1 MNLENSNLLVRWQ
14 ILHYFFLFNNQADA
28 MNLKSSIVRDTHNFQ
43 FEILTQIATKSR
55 KRLVQQLRTN
65 QHKLTTGCNSDW
77 LLICTRQRDLID
89 RIRKVEVQK

>member
-43 FEILTQIATKSR
+43 FEFLH
-55 KRLVQQLRTN
+55 RLLPSLEN
-65 QHKLTTGCNSDW
+65 D
-77 LLICTRQRDLID
+77 
-89 RIRKVEVQK
+89 